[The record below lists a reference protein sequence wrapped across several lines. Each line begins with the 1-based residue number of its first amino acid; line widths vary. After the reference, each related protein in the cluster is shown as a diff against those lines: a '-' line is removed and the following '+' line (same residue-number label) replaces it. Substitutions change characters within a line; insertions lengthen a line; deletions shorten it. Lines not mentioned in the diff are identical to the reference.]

1 MNDVQKYSNTESL
14 YVAQFGGTII
24 TDSRQWELDADVLT
38 PDGKTVSV
46 KDQLKSSG
54 KYGNIAVEAET
65 SNPDNGDTR
74 EGWLHYIG
82 TTGFATLCVHPKTK
96 GPIWIRCTP
105 AKLQAFVE
113 THKDTLRK
121 YNLMPW
127 TIEHNRRQG
136 RTFVDGWGYLIPVQ
150 ALLDAGF
157 HCTALNQEYTT

>member
-14 YVAQFGGTII
+14 YTAQFGGTVI

-46 KDQLKSSG
+46 KDQLASSR

-74 EGWLHYIG
+74 KGWLHYIG

-96 GPIWIRCTP
+96 ESIWIRCTP

-113 THKDTLRK
+113 LHKNTLRK
-121 YNLMPW
+121 YNLLPW
-127 TIEHNRRQG
+127 TIEHNRKQG
-136 RTFVDGWGYLIPVQ
+136 RTFVDGWGYLISVQ

-157 HCTALNQEYTT
+157 QYTVLNQNYTT